1 MNTPAA
7 HPDRATALSAEQIA
21 ALVEQ
26 ARAIPFA
33 TGSIVDPVRLR
44 HLQGWWR
51 HELTEWAEALLG
63 RPIPH
68 VWRLSWFE
76 LVVLDLAHDAEPS
89 PPPPPTLTARRA
101 IQQAADD
108 ERHRQD
114 AAAARAVRDE
124 WLALVTALPVVVAV
138 AYNYS
143 GPHHYESYQ
152 SGAVHIILREPLRIG
167 RLSRD
172 AQHALCE
179 TPSRARHLEFVHDG
193 YDDPAERCPTCQ
205 ACLRTAYRITGRA
218 PSPLLLRS
226 A

>member
-1 MNTPAA
+1 MTTPAA
-7 HPDRATALSAEQIA
+7 TPATALSVEQLA
-21 ALVEQ
+21 ALVQQ

-44 HLQGWWR
+44 HLQGWWS
-51 HELTEWAEALLG
+51 HELTEWAEAVLG
-63 RPIPH
+63 RAIPH

-89 PPPPPTLTARRA
+89 PPPPPKLTAQRA
-101 IQQAADD
+101 IRQAADD
-108 ERHRQD
+108 VRHRKD

-124 WLALVTALPVVVAV
+124 WLALATALPVKVAV

-143 GPHHYESYQ
+143 GPLHFESYQ

-167 RLSRD
+167 RLYRG
-172 AQHALCE
+172 AHQALCE
-179 TPSRARHLEFVHDG
+179 TPSRAKHLLFAHDH
-193 YDDPAERCPTCQ
+193 DDPADRCPTCQ
-205 ACLRTAYRITGRA
+205 ACLRTAYRITGRTR
-218 PSPLLLRS
+218 SPLLLRS